1 MGARKEVIETALPTG
16 MTASRIHEYLRDA
29 PYPAIREDLV
39 DYVREAGVSDDILRA
54 LERLPERRY
63 ANPDAVTE
71 TIGML
76 M

>member
-1 MGARKEVIETALPTG
+1 VIETALPAG

-29 PYPAIREDLV
+29 PYPATREDLV
-39 DYVREAGVSDDILRA
+39 DYAREAGAPDDILLA

-63 ANPDAVTE
+63 ASPDLVTE